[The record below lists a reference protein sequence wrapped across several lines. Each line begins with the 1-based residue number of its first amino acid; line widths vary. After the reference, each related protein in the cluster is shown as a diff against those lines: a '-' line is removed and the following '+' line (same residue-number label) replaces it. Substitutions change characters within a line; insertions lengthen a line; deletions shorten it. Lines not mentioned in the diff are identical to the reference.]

1 MLQIQSAPFAGC
13 APSENCVIEKYSKEG
28 VRLMNQQWLSVIGL
42 TLDITGAFIVIREWW
57 LGHTQ
62 TLRESAQNQSVKVLL
77 EAIADQ
83 NREKPYTVSQALE
96 QIANTGIEIDIIVKI
111 RPLLIKTGATL

>member
-1 MLQIQSAPFAGC
+1 
-13 APSENCVIEKYSKEG
+13 
-28 VRLMNQQWLSVIGL
+28 MNQQWLSVIGL

-111 RPLLIKTGATL
+111 RPLLIKTGATLILLGFAAQLIGAWPGGVPSIGIK